1 MGNIYLW
8 VKVLHVSFVVAWM
21 AGLLYLP
28 RIFVYHSMNDVTK
41 ETSEVFKVMER
52 RLYLYIMHPS
62 AILVWISGLYLAHV
76 LGIYGWLIIK
86 FIFVILLTLYHIN
99 LGRHLKDLA
108 NDINVRSSKFFR
120 LLNEIPFL
128 ILFFILILVIIK
140 PEIH

>member
-28 RIFVYHSMNDVTK
+28 RIFVYHSMNNVTK

-62 AILVWISGLYLAHV
+62 AILVWMSGLYLAHV
-76 LGIYGWLIIK
+76 LGFYGWLIIK
-86 FIFVILLTLYHIN
+86 FILVILLTLYHIN

-108 NDINVRSSKFFR
+108 GDINVRSSKFFR
-120 LLNEIPFL
+120 LINEIPFL

-140 PEIH
+140 PEIN